1 MKKNLFMTG
10 IGVVISYIALV
21 LLGTALLF
29 GVHCIPFEKIRENVD
44 VSCRII
50 GHEKYHNVL
59 YYDFGFKL
67 NIHQGNM
74 NYLLDGLTDAVML
87 METCNTKE
95 ENHLRAS
102 MANNRIKTKQGE
114 LPFDVIDGYTARLSD
129 ENIELYSYGRYWHG
143 YLVTLIPALTMMDL
157 SQIRIFNCILFLL
170 LIIAICYLTYRELCL
185 STMIAF
191 LIPLAFGLFFP
202 IVPYS
207 LQYSSVFYIAFISS
221 IIILSC
227 NKFRITKPRTIVF
240 FFIVG
245 AITSFF
251 DFLTAPIVTLGFPLL
266 FCGLRKETPT
276 IKELFLLCAIWAMG
290 YGLMWISK
298 WIVAYLLAGVNVF
311 EEAYS
316 HASIWTGTS
325 GEKPSLVQLLRHLVV
340 NAPIFNN
347 ILLGVILIVLFFIP
361 KRLGE
366 IRKNSW
372 LLFVALVP
380 IAWLILMRQHT
391 YIHYWF
397 SWRNLL
403 VSYCALLLFVSRIA
417 DYKRIQQFVSTLF
430 KKAT

>member
-1 MKKNLFMTG
+1 MKTFTL
-10 IGVVISYIALV
+10 IGKIYLLLLLVGIALIYC
-21 LLGTALLF
+21 
-29 GVHCIPFEKIRENVD
+29 VHCIPFSAIKKNVD

-50 GHEKYHNVL
+50 GHEKYYNVL

-102 MANNRIKTKQGE
+102 MANDRIKTKQGE
-114 LPFDVIDGYTARLSD
+114 FPTDIIDGYTARLNE
-129 ENIELYSYGRYWHG
+129 ENVELYSYGRYWHG
-143 YLVTLIPALTMMDL
+143 YLVTLIPALTIMDL
-157 SQIRIFNCILFLL
+157 PHIRFFNCVLFLL
-170 LIIAICYLTYRELCL
+170 LILSICYLAHRELCL
-185 STMIAF
+185 SVMIAF

-221 IIILSC
+221 IILLSYS
-227 NKFRITKPRTIVF
+227 RYWITKSRIVVF

-266 FCGLRKETPT
+266 FYGLRKETPT
-276 IKELFLLCAIWAMG
+276 VKKLFLLCAIWAMG
-290 YGLMWISK
+290 YGLMWMSK

-311 EEAYS
+311 EHAYS
-316 HASIWTGTS
+316 HAAIWTGTN
-325 GEKPSLVQLLRHLVV
+325 GAEGSLIQLLRHLVV
-340 NAPIFNN
+340 NAPVFNN
-347 ILLGVILIVLFFIP
+347 ILLGLILMALFVIP
-361 KRLGE
+361 KRRGE

-380 IAWLILMRQHT
+380 IVWLMLMRQHT
-391 YIHYWF
+391 FIHYWF

-403 VSYCALLLFVSRIA
+403 VSFFALLLFVYRIA
-417 DYKRIQQFVSTLF
+417 DYSRIQQLSIFS
-430 KKAT
+430 KRAK

>member
-1 MKKNLFMTG
+1 MKTFTL
-10 IGVVISYIALV
+10 IGKTYLLLLLVGIALIYC
-21 LLGTALLF
+21 
-29 GVHCIPFEKIRENVD
+29 VHCIPFSAIKQNVD
-44 VSCRII
+44 ISCKII
-50 GHEKYHNVL
+50 GHEKFYNVL
-59 YYDFGFKL
+59 YYDFGFKP

-102 MANNRIKTKQGE
+102 MANDRIKTKQGE
-114 LPFDVIDGYTARLSD
+114 LPFDVIDGYTARLND
-129 ENIELYSYGRYWHG
+129 KNAELYSYGRYWHG

-170 LIIAICYLTYRELCL
+170 LIISICYLTYRNFSL
-185 STMIAF
+185 SAMIAF

-221 IIILSC
+221 IILLSY
-227 NKFRITKPRTIVF
+227 NKYWITKPRIVVF

-266 FCGLRKETPT
+266 FYGLRKETPT

-290 YGLMWISK
+290 YSLMWISK
-298 WIVAYLLAGVNVF
+298 WIIAYLLAGVNVF
-311 EEAYS
+311 EDAYS
-316 HASIWTGTS
+316 HAATWTGTNV
-325 GEKPSLVQLLRHLVV
+325 ERPSLVQLLRHLVV
-340 NAPIFNN
+340 NAPVFNN
-347 ILLGVILIVLFFIP
+347 ILLGIILIVLFFIP
-361 KRLGE
+361 KKLSE

-372 LLFVALVP
+372 FLFVALVP
-380 IAWLILMRQHT
+380 IAWLILMRRHT

-403 VSYCALLLFVSRIA
+403 VSFFALLLFVNRIA
-417 DYKRIQQFVSTLF
+417 DYRRIKQFISTLF